1 MKRKRKKKS
10 HASSTQSSNDMKLNQ
25 NHNQELTSSSSS
37 EQYLNSANPPEE
49 AANYLQLIES
59 AIKGM
64 GGKAT
69 GSEITDWIAN
79 RHKELGTNKKK
90 LTYTVN
96 AILSSKKYNNLFIK
110 DQMVNNG
117 QRALWKLNTKTK
129 SKPASTKG

>member
-1 MKRKRKKKS
+1 
-10 HASSTQSSNDMKLNQ
+10 LNQ
-25 NHNQELTSSSSS
+25 NHIQETSSSS
-37 EQYLNSANPPEE
+37 EQYPSGANAPEE

-96 AILSSKKYNNLFIK
+96 AILSSKKYNTLFIK

-117 QRALWKLNTKTK
+117 QRALWKLNTKSK